1 MIRYRFIIAI
11 VLGLMLSVSG
21 CGQGVK
27 QVAAEESITDYET
40 ESVVEEAEGSDSVK
54 GDNTADTEED
64 TMTGS
69 EGYKKA
75 LVFMIEKYGFTVEE
89 LLGLDV
95 EALIADYR
103 LDSEDYT
110 KEEIA
115 EIIED
120 QREYYLLNP
129 ADEIFSILGN
139 PDDVPAI
146 SSDLPENADIAKIAM
161 YINSGSLQ
169 RRVLF
174 DLEDELYYVNDGTPY
189 VLEPE
194 EADKLK
200 AVLKEAGVSSWEHVY
215 EKDGE
220 PETTGSLGWK
230 LVIVLKD
237 QTECVY
243 GGYTR
248 DMSNLPDGFDQV
260 DTVFS
265 EIAKSL

>member
-40 ESVVEEAEGSDSVK
+40 ESVVEEAEGSDGVK

-75 LVFMIEKYGFTVEE
+75 LVFMVEKYGFTVEE

-129 ADEIFSILGN
+129 ADEIFSISIWKMNCITLTTVLLMSWNRKMQISLKQSLRKPEYPRGN
-139 PDDVPAI
+139 TYMRRMMSRRQQA
-146 SSDLPENADIAKIAM
+146 LWAG
-161 YINSGSLQ
+161 NS
-169 RRVLF
+169 
-174 DLEDELYYVNDGTPY
+174 
-189 VLEPE
+189 
-194 EADKLK
+194 
-200 AVLKEAGVSSWEHVY
+200 
-215 EKDGE
+215 
-220 PETTGSLGWK
+220 
-230 LVIVLKD
+230 
-237 QTECVY
+237 
-243 GGYTR
+243 
-248 DMSNLPDGFDQV
+248 
-260 DTVFS
+260 
-265 EIAKSL
+265 